1 MAFRVRPFLIVAG
14 LLAPLCF
21 AVVDASRAE
30 EARVEEAEEAQV
42 EATQAAEPDAPVLNE
57 GLIANEA
64 EVLAEPEPEYPIG
77 GEPKEPAP
85 SRFPAASSFDTGFA
99 YQLASDVEDGGD
111 FHLWQA
117 WVDGVYD
124 VEMTP
129 LFSVVARFDY
139 DADDYH
145 FENTPDVNGFPLLQ
159 WGLVSTVRFEPLFAF
174 DLHDDWRFFVGP
186 DLEFSFESGA
196 NLRDAFKPGG
206 VAAVEWTI
214 HDDLRVGLGVVA
226 VADLDSRAYVSPI
239 LLLDWNLTDS
249 LALHMESWSTRGGEI
264 ELGWRA
270 IEQLELA
277 ASVGYRR
284 ELYRLNQRDDGV
296 QPPGTPTPLEISNG
310 LAQDRAYNAALRV
323 SWLPQ
328 FGFVQNTF
336 GDLRIDLD
344 VAAVFAGRLKV
355 VDSNDSTL
363 SEQDYDATPAIGL
376 SFHVPL

>member
-1 MAFRVRPFLIVAG
+1 LALRVRLFLILAG
-14 LLAPLCF
+14 LVAPLCL
-21 AVVDASRAE
+21 AAAPASQAE
-30 EARVEEAEEAQV
+30 EAAADATAAEGTQV
-42 EATQAAEPDAPVLNE
+42 NAASEPDAPVLNE
-57 GLIANEA
+57 GLITNEA
-64 EVLAEPEPEYPIG
+64 EVIAEPETEYPIG

-99 YQLASDVEDGGD
+99 YQFASDVADGGD

-139 DADDYH
+139 NADDYH
-145 FENTPDVNGFPLLQ
+145 FEDTPDVNGFPLLQ
-159 WGLVSTVRFEPLFAF
+159 WGLISSLRFDPLFAF
-174 DLHDDWRFFVGP
+174 DIHDDWRIFVGP
-186 DLEFSFESGA
+186 DLEFSFETGA
-196 NLRDAFKPGG
+196 NIREAFTPGG
-206 VAAVEWTI
+206 LAAVEWTVN
-214 HDDLRVGLGVVA
+214 DDLRVGLGVIA
-226 VADLDSRAYVSPI
+226 IADLDSKAYVSPI
-239 LLLDWNLTDS
+239 LLLDWNLSES
-249 LALHMESWSTRGGEI
+249 LAVHMESWSTRGGEI

-270 IEQLELA
+270 IDQLELA
-277 ASVGYRR
+277 ASIGYRR

-296 QPPGTPTPLEISNG
+296 QPPGIPTPLEISDG

-328 FGFVQNTF
+328 FDFVQNTF

-344 VAAVFAGRLKV
+344 VAAVFAGKLKV
-355 VDSNDSTL
+355 DDSTDATL

-376 SFHVPL
+376 SFYVPL